1 MANVYKRGFFVQED
15 YWLAVRGCSKK
26 VQGEVIGALARLFFE
41 GEDSAES
48 LKGTSQSLYYALRE
62 RVLIART
69 KSNARGCYQKG
80 DQKGNQKGD
89 QKGNQ
94 KGDQKGNQKGDQKV
108 DQKVDQNAILL
119 AKSESESEISTYSS
133 PLSTPQPTKESPTPR
148 ALFIGE
154 ALKVFTEVTGRAC
167 LIPSAEVSFDLT
179 KIFDAGYS
187 IDDVRMVCEL
197 KQAEWGAD
205 QKRQKWL
212 RPHTLFGAKFEGYLA
227 AAKADPAK
235 EERDAAAK
243 FADAI

>member
-48 LKGTSQSLYYALRE
+48 LKGTSQSLYYAMRE

-69 KSNARGCYQKG
+69 KSNARG
-80 DQKGNQKGD
+80 
-89 QKGNQ
+89 
-94 KGDQKGNQKGDQKV
+94 GDQKGNQKGDQKV
-108 DQKVDQNAILL
+108 DQNPILL

-133 PLSTPQPTKESPTPR
+133 PISTPQPNKEAPTPR

-187 IDDVRMVCEL
+187 IDDVRLVCEQQ
-197 KQAEWGAD
+197 QAEWGAD
-205 QKRQKWL
+205 PKRQKWL
-212 RPHTLFGAKFEGYLA
+212 RPHTLFGEKFEGYLA
-227 AAKADPAK
+227 AAKAGTAK

>member
-15 YWLAVRGCSKK
+15 YWLAVRGQSNK
-26 VQGEVIGALARLFFE
+26 VQGEVLGALARLFFE
-41 GEDSAES
+41 GEDSAGS

-69 KSNARGCYQKG
+69 KSNARGG
-80 DQKGNQKGD
+80 DQKVD
-89 QKGNQ
+89 
-94 KGDQKGNQKGDQKV
+94 QKGDQKV
-108 DQKVDQNAILL
+108 DQKVDQNPILL

-133 PLSTPQPTKESPTPR
+133 PLSTPQPTREQPAPR

>member
-1 MANVYKRGFFVQED
+1 MASNYKRGFFVQED
-15 YWLAVRGCSKK
+15 FCLAVRGCSRK
-26 VQGEVIGALARLFFE
+26 VQGEVMGALALLFFE

-48 LKGTSQSLYYALRE
+48 LKGTSQSLYYAMRE

-69 KSNARGCYQKG
+69 KSNARGG
-80 DQKGNQKGD
+80 DQKGNQR
-89 QKGNQ
+89 GN
-94 KGDQKGNQKGDQKV
+94 
-108 DQKVDQNAILL
+108 QNAILL
-119 AKSESESEISTYSS
+119 AKSESKSEISTYNP

-179 KIFDAGYS
+179 KVFDAGYS
-187 IDDVRMVCEL
+187 IDDVRMVCEQQ
-197 KQAEWGAD
+197 QAEWGAD
-205 QKRQKWL
+205 PKRQKWL
-212 RPHTLFGAKFEGYLA
+212 RPHTLFGAKFEGYLE
-227 AAKADPAK
+227 AAKAGTAK

>member
-69 KSNARGCYQKG
+69 KSNARGG
-80 DQKGNQKGD
+80 DQKGNQKG
-89 QKGNQ
+89 NQ
-94 KGDQKGNQKGDQKV
+94 EGDQNPT
-108 DQKVDQNAILL
+108 LL
-119 AKSESESEISTYSS
+119 AKSESKSEISTCNS

-154 ALKVFTEVTGRAC
+154 ALRVFTEVTGRAC

-187 IDDVRMVCEL
+187 IDDVRLVCEQQ
-197 KQAEWGAD
+197 QAEWGAD
-205 QKRQKWL
+205 PKRQKWL
-212 RPHTLFGAKFEGYLA
+212 RPHTLFGEKFEGYLA
-227 AAKADPAK
+227 AAKAGTAK

>member
-1 MANVYKRGFFVQED
+1 MASNYKRGFFVQED
-15 YWLAVRGCSKK
+15 FWLAVRGCSRK
-26 VQGEVIGALARLFFE
+26 VQGEVMGALALLFFE
-41 GEDSAES
+41 GEDSAEAR
-48 LKGTSQSLYYALRE
+48 KGTSQSLYYAMRE

-69 KSNARGCYQKG
+69 KSNARGG
-80 DQKGNQKGD
+80 DQKGNQKG
-89 QKGNQ
+89 
-94 KGDQKGNQKGDQKV
+94 

-119 AKSESESEISTYSS
+119 AKSESESESEISTYNP

-187 IDDVRMVCEL
+187 IDDVRMVCEQQ
-197 KQAEWGAD
+197 QAEWGAD
-205 QKRQKWL
+205 PKRQKWL
-212 RPHTLFGAKFEGYLA
+212 RPHTLCGEKFEGYLE
-227 AAKADPAK
+227 AAKAGTAK

>member
-1 MANVYKRGFFVQED
+1 MASNYKRGFFVQED
-15 YWLAVRGCSKK
+15 FWLAVRGCSRK
-26 VQGEVIGALARLFFE
+26 VQGEVMGALALLFFE
-41 GEDSAES
+41 GEDSAEC
-48 LKGTSQSLYYALRE
+48 LKGTSQSLYYAMRE

-69 KSNARGCYQKG
+69 KSNARG
-80 DQKGNQKGD
+80 
-89 QKGNQ
+89 
-94 KGDQKGNQKGDQKV
+94 GDQKGNQKGDQKV
-108 DQKVDQNAILL
+108 DQNPILL

-133 PLSTPQPTKESPTPR
+133 PISTPQPTKKSPTPR

-187 IDDVRMVCEL
+187 IDDVRLVCEL

-205 QKRQKWL
+205 PKRQQWL
-212 RPHTLFGAKFEGYLA
+212 RPHTLFGEKFEGYLA
-227 AAKADPAK
+227 AAKAGTAK

>member
-15 YWLAVRGCSKK
+15 YWLAVRGQSNK
-26 VQGEVIGALARLFFE
+26 VQGEVMGALARLFFE
-41 GEDSAES
+41 GEDSAEC
-48 LKGTSQSLYYALRE
+48 LKGTSQSLYYAMRE

-69 KSNARGCYQKG
+69 KSNARGG

-89 QKGNQ
+89 QKAEQNQ
-94 KGDQKGNQKGDQKV
+94 
-108 DQKVDQNAILL
+108 ILL
-119 AKSESESEISTYSS
+119 AKSESEISTYNT
-133 PLSTPQPTKESPTPR
+133 PISTPQPTKESPTPR

-154 ALKVFTEVTGRAC
+154 ALRVFTEVTGRAC

-187 IDDVRMVCEL
+187 IDDVRLVCEQQ
-197 KQAEWGAD
+197 QAEWGAD
-205 QKRQKWL
+205 PKRQKWL

-227 AAKADPAK
+227 AAKAGTAK

>member
-1 MANVYKRGFFVQED
+1 MASNYKRGFFVQED
-15 YWLAVRGCSKK
+15 FWLAVRSCSRK
-26 VQGEVIGALARLFFE
+26 VQGEVMGALALLFFE

-48 LKGTSQSLYYALRE
+48 LKGTSQSLYYAMRE

-69 KSNARGCYQKG
+69 KSNARG
-80 DQKGNQKGD
+80 GN
-89 QKGNQ
+89 
-94 KGDQKGNQKGDQKV
+94 QKGNQKGDQKV
-108 DQKVDQNAILL
+108 DQNPILL

-133 PLSTPQPTKESPTPR
+133 PISTPQPTKESPTPR

-187 IDDVRMVCEL
+187 IDDVRLVCEQQ
-197 KQAEWGAD
+197 QAEWGAD
-205 QKRQKWL
+205 PKRQKWL
-212 RPHTLFGAKFEGYLA
+212 RPHTLFGEKFEGYLA
-227 AAKADPAK
+227 AAKAGTAK

>member
-1 MANVYKRGFFVQED
+1 MASNYKRGFFVQED
-15 YWLAVRGCSKK
+15 FWLAVRGCTRK
-26 VQGEVIGALARLFFE
+26 VQGEVMGALALLFFE
-41 GEDSAES
+41 GEDSAEA
-48 LKGTSQSLYYALRE
+48 LKGTSQSLYYAMRE

-69 KSNARGCYQKG
+69 KSNARGG

-89 QKGNQ
+89 QKA
-94 KGDQKGNQKGDQKV
+94 
-108 DQKVDQNAILL
+108 DQNAILL
-119 AKSESESEISTYSS
+119 AKSESESEISTYNP

-187 IDDVRMVCEL
+187 VDDVRMVCEQQ
-197 KQAEWGAD
+197 QAEWGAD
-205 QKRQKWL
+205 PKRQKWL
-212 RPHTLFGAKFEGYLA
+212 RPHTLFGEKFEGYLA
-227 AAKADPAK
+227 AAKAGTAK

>member
-1 MANVYKRGFFVQED
+1 MTSNYKRGFFVQED
-15 YWLAVRGCSKK
+15 FWLAVRGCSRK
-26 VQGEVIGALARLFFE
+26 VQGEVMGALALLFFE

-48 LKGTSQSLYYALRE
+48 LKGTSQSLYYAMRE

-69 KSNARGCYQKG
+69 KSNARG
-80 DQKGNQKGD
+80 
-89 QKGNQ
+89 
-94 KGDQKGNQKGDQKV
+94 GDQKGNQKGDQKV
-108 DQKVDQNAILL
+108 DQNPILL

-133 PLSTPQPTKESPTPR
+133 PISAPQPTKGAPTPR

-187 IDDVRMVCEL
+187 IDDVRMVCEQQ
-197 KQAEWGAD
+197 QAEWGAD
-205 QKRQKWL
+205 PKRQKWL
-212 RPHTLFGAKFEGYLA
+212 RPHTLFGEKFEGYLA
-227 AAKADPAK
+227 AAKAGTAK

>member
-15 YWLAVRGCSKK
+15 YWLAVRTCSKK
-26 VQGEVIGALARLFFE
+26 VQGEVMGALARLFFE

-48 LKGTSQSLYYALRE
+48 LKGTSQSLYYAMRE

-69 KSNARGCYQKG
+69 KSNARGG

-89 QKGNQ
+89 QKG
-94 KGDQKGNQKGDQKV
+94 
-108 DQKVDQNAILL
+108 DQNAILL
-119 AKSESESEISTYSS
+119 AKSESESEISTCNP
-133 PLSTPQPTKESPTPR
+133 PLSTPQPTKGSPTPR

-187 IDDVRMVCEL
+187 IGDVRMVCEQQ
-197 KQAEWGAD
+197 QAEWGAD
-205 QKRQKWL
+205 PKRQKWL
-212 RPHTLFGAKFEGYLA
+212 RPHTLFGEKFEGYLE
-227 AAKADPAK
+227 AAKAGTAK

>member
-26 VQGEVIGALARLFFE
+26 VQGEVLGALARLFFE

-69 KSNARGCYQKG
+69 KSNARGG
-80 DQKGNQKGD
+80 DQKVD
-89 QKGNQ
+89 QKGE
-94 KGDQKGNQKGDQKV
+94 QKGDQKV
-108 DQKVDQNAILL
+108 DQNPILL

-133 PLSTPQPTKESPTPR
+133 PLSTPQPTKESPTSR

-154 ALKVFTEVTGRAC
+154 ALEVFTEVTGRAC

-187 IDDVRMVCEL
+187 IDDVRMVCEQ

-205 QKRQKWL
+205 PKRQKWL
-212 RPHTLFGAKFEGYLA
+212 RPHTLFGEKFEGYLA
-227 AAKADPAK
+227 AAKAGTAK

>member
-1 MANVYKRGFFVQED
+1 MASNYKRGFFVQED
-15 YWLAVRGCSKK
+15 FWLAVRGCSRK
-26 VQGEVIGALARLFFE
+26 VQGEVMGALALLFFE

-48 LKGTSQSLYYALRE
+48 LKGTSQSLYYAMRE

-69 KSNARGCYQKG
+69 KSNARGG
-80 DQKGNQKGD
+80 DQKGNQKG
-89 QKGNQ
+89 
-94 KGDQKGNQKGDQKV
+94 

-119 AKSESESEISTYSS
+119 AKSESESEISTYNP
-133 PLSTPQPTKESPTPR
+133 PLSTPQPTKGSPTPR

-179 KIFDAGYS
+179 KVFDAGYS
-187 IDDVRMVCEL
+187 IDDVRMVCERQ
-197 KQAEWGAD
+197 KAEWGAD
-205 QKRQKWL
+205 PKRQKWL
-212 RPHTLFGAKFEGYLA
+212 RPHTLFGEKFEGYLA
-227 AAKADPAK
+227 AAKAGTAK

>member
-26 VQGEVIGALARLFFE
+26 VQGEVMGALARLFFE

-48 LKGTSQSLYYALRE
+48 LKGTSQSLYYAMRE

-69 KSNARGCYQKG
+69 KSTARGGDQKG
-80 DQKGNQKGD
+80 DQKGNQK
-89 QKGNQ
+89 
-94 KGDQKGNQKGDQKV
+94 
-108 DQKVDQNAILL
+108 VDQNPILL
-119 AKSESESEISTYSS
+119 AKSESESEISTYNT
-133 PLSTPQPTKESPTPR
+133 PISTPQPTKESPTPR

-187 IDDVRMVCEL
+187 IDDVRMVCEQQ
-197 KQAEWGAD
+197 QAEWGAD
-205 QKRQKWL
+205 PKRQKWL
-212 RPHTLFGAKFEGYLA
+212 RPHTLFGEKFEGYLA
-227 AAKADPAK
+227 AAKAGTAK

>member
-15 YWLAVRGCSKK
+15 YWLAVRGQSNK
-26 VQGEVIGALARLFFE
+26 VQGEVLGALARLFFE
-41 GEDSAES
+41 GEDSADS

-69 KSNARGCYQKG
+69 KSNARG
-80 DQKGNQKGD
+80 
-89 QKGNQ
+89 
-94 KGDQKGNQKGDQKV
+94 GDQKV
-108 DQKVDQNAILL
+108 DQKVDQKGDQKVDQNPILL
-119 AKSESESEISTYSS
+119 AKSESESEISTYDST
-133 PLSTPQPTKESPTPR
+133 LSAPQPTKERPAPR

>member
-1 MANVYKRGFFVQED
+1 MASNYKRGFFVQED
-15 YWLAVRGCSKK
+15 FWLAVRGCSRK
-26 VQGEVIGALARLFFE
+26 VQGEVIGALALLFFE

-48 LKGTSQSLYYALRE
+48 LKGTSQSLYYAMRE

-69 KSNARGCYQKG
+69 KSNARGG
-80 DQKGNQKGD
+80 DQR
-89 QKGNQ
+89 
-94 KGDQKGNQKGDQKV
+94 GNQKGDQKV
-108 DQKVDQNAILL
+108 DQNPILL
-119 AKSESESEISTYSS
+119 AKSESESEISTCNS

-187 IDDVRMVCEL
+187 IDDVRMVCEQQ
-197 KQAEWGAD
+197 QAEWGAD
-205 QKRQKWL
+205 PKRQKWL
-212 RPHTLFGAKFEGYLA
+212 RPHTLFGEKFEGYLA
-227 AAKADPAK
+227 AAKAGTAK

>member
-26 VQGEVIGALARLFFE
+26 VQGEVMGALARLFFE

-48 LKGTSQSLYYALRE
+48 LKGTSQSLYYAMRE

-69 KSNARGCYQKG
+69 KSTARGG
-80 DQKGNQKGD
+80 DQKGN
-89 QKGNQ
+89 
-94 KGDQKGNQKGDQKV
+94 QKV

-119 AKSESESEISTYSS
+119 AKSESESEISTCNS

-154 ALKVFTEVTGRAC
+154 ALKVFTEVTGRPC

-187 IDDVRMVCEL
+187 TVDVRMVCEQQ
-197 KQAEWGAD
+197 QAEWGAD
-205 QKRQKWL
+205 PKRQKWL
-212 RPHTLFGAKFEGYLA
+212 RPHTLFGEKFEGYLA
-227 AAKADPAK
+227 AAKAGTAK

>member
-1 MANVYKRGFFVQED
+1 MASNYKRGFFVQED
-15 YWLAVRGCSKK
+15 FWLAVRGCSRK
-26 VQGEVIGALARLFFE
+26 VQGEVMGALALLFFE

-48 LKGTSQSLYYALRE
+48 LKGTSQSLYYAMRE

-69 KSNARGCYQKG
+69 KSNARGG
-80 DQKGNQKGD
+80 DQKGY
-89 QKGNQ
+89 
-94 KGDQKGNQKGDQKV
+94 QKGDQKV
-108 DQKVDQNAILL
+108 DQNPILL

-133 PLSTPQPTKESPTPR
+133 PISTPQPTKKSPTPR

-187 IDDVRMVCEL
+187 IDDVRLVCEQQ
-197 KQAEWGAD
+197 QAEWGAD
-205 QKRQKWL
+205 PKRQKWL
-212 RPHTLFGAKFEGYLA
+212 RPHTLFGEKFEGYLA
-227 AAKADPAK
+227 AAKAGTAK

>member
-1 MANVYKRGFFVQED
+1 MASNYKRGFFVQED
-15 YWLAVRGCSKK
+15 FWLAVRGCSRK
-26 VQGEVIGALARLFFE
+26 VQGEVMGALALLFFE
-41 GEDSAES
+41 GEDSAEA
-48 LKGTSQSLYYALRE
+48 LKGTSQSLYYAMRE

-69 KSNARGCYQKG
+69 KSNARGG
-80 DQKGNQKGD
+80 DQKGNQKG
-89 QKGNQ
+89 
-94 KGDQKGNQKGDQKV
+94 

-119 AKSESESEISTYSS
+119 AKSESESESEISTYNP

-179 KIFDAGYS
+179 KVFDAGYT
-187 IDDVRMVCEL
+187 IDDVRMVCEQQ
-197 KQAEWGAD
+197 QAEWGAD
-205 QKRQKWL
+205 PKRQKWL
-212 RPHTLFGAKFEGYLA
+212 RPHTLFGAKFEGYLE
-227 AAKADPAK
+227 AAKAGTVK

>member
-1 MANVYKRGFFVQED
+1 MASNYKRGFFVQED
-15 YWLAVRGCSKK
+15 FWLAVRGCSRK
-26 VQGEVIGALARLFFE
+26 VQGEVMGALALLFFE

-48 LKGTSQSLYYALRE
+48 LKGTSQSLYYAMRE

-69 KSNARGCYQKG
+69 KSNARGG
-80 DQKGNQKGD
+80 DQKGNQKG
-89 QKGNQ
+89 NQ
-94 KGDQKGNQKGDQKV
+94 KG
-108 DQKVDQNAILL
+108 DQNAILL
-119 AKSESESEISTYSS
+119 AKSESEISTYNH
-133 PLSTPQPTKESPTPR
+133 PLSTPQPTKGSPTPR

-197 KQAEWGAD
+197 KQTEWGAD
-205 QKRQKWL
+205 PKRQKWL
-212 RPHTLFGAKFEGYLA
+212 RPHTLFGEKFEGYLA
-227 AAKADPAK
+227 AAKAGTAK

>member
-1 MANVYKRGFFVQED
+1 MASNYKRGFFVQED
-15 YWLAVRGCSKK
+15 FWLAVRSCSRK
-26 VQGEVIGALARLFFE
+26 VQGEVMGALALLFFE

-48 LKGTSQSLYYALRE
+48 LKGTSQSLYYAMRE

-69 KSNARGCYQKG
+69 KSNARGG
-80 DQKGNQKGD
+80 DQKGNQKG
-89 QKGNQ
+89 
-94 KGDQKGNQKGDQKV
+94 

-119 AKSESESEISTYSS
+119 AKSESEISTYNPS
-133 PLSTPQPTKESPTPR
+133 LSTPQPTREPPTPR

-187 IDDVRMVCEL
+187 IGDVRLVCEQQ
-197 KQAEWGAD
+197 QAEWGAD
-205 QKRQKWL
+205 PKRQKWL
-212 RPHTLFGAKFEGYLA
+212 RPHTLFGEKFEGYLA
-227 AAKADPAK
+227 AAKAGTAK

>member
-1 MANVYKRGFFVQED
+1 MASNYKRGFFVQED
-15 YWLAVRGCSKK
+15 FWFAVRGCSRK
-26 VQGEVIGALARLFFE
+26 VQGEVMGALALLFFE

-48 LKGTSQSLYYALRE
+48 LKGTSQSLFYAMRE

-69 KSNARGCYQKG
+69 KSNARGG

-89 QKGNQ
+89 QNGNQ
-94 KGDQKGNQKGDQKV
+94 RG

-119 AKSESESEISTYSS
+119 AKSESESEISTYNP
-133 PLSTPQPTKESPTPR
+133 PLSTPQPTKGSPTPR

-179 KIFDAGYS
+179 KVFDAGYS
-187 IDDVRMVCEL
+187 IDDVRMVCEQQ
-197 KQAEWGAD
+197 KAEWGAD
-205 QKRQKWL
+205 PKRQKWL
-212 RPHTLFGAKFEGYLA
+212 RPHTLFGEKFEGYLA
-227 AAKADPAK
+227 AAKAGTAK

>member
-15 YWLAVRGCSKK
+15 YWLAVRGQSNK
-26 VQGEVIGALARLFFE
+26 VQGEVLGALARLFFE
-41 GEDSAES
+41 GEDSAGS

-69 KSNARGCYQKG
+69 KSNARGCDQKG
-80 DQKGNQKGD
+80 DQKGN
-89 QKGNQ
+89 
-94 KGDQKGNQKGDQKV
+94 QKV

-167 LIPSAEVSFDLT
+167 LIPSSEVSFDLT
-179 KIFDAGYS
+179 KVFDAGYS
-187 IDDVRMVCEL
+187 IDDVRLVCEL

-205 QKRQKWL
+205 PKRQQWL

>member
-15 YWLAVRGCSKK
+15 YWLAVRACSKK
-26 VQGEVIGALARLFFE
+26 VQGEVMGALARLFFE

-48 LKGTSQSLYYALRE
+48 LKGTSQSLYCAMRE
-62 RVLIART
+62 RVLIARA
-69 KSNARGCYQKG
+69 KSTARGG
-80 DQKGNQKGD
+80 DQKGN
-89 QKGNQ
+89 
-94 KGDQKGNQKGDQKV
+94 QKV
-108 DQKVDQNAILL
+108 DQKVDQNPILL

-133 PLSTPQPTKESPTPR
+133 PISAPQPTKESPTPR

-154 ALKVFTEVTGRAC
+154 ALRVFTEVTGRAC

-187 IDDVRMVCEL
+187 IDDVRLVCEQQ
-197 KQAEWGAD
+197 QAEWGAD
-205 QKRQKWL
+205 PKRQKWL
-212 RPHTLFGAKFEGYLA
+212 RPHTLFGEKFEGYLA
-227 AAKADPAK
+227 AAKAGTAK

>member
-1 MANVYKRGFFVQED
+1 MAGNYKRGFFIQED
-15 YWLAVRGCSKK
+15 FWLAVRGCSRK
-26 VQGEVIGALARLFFE
+26 VQGEVMGALALLFFE

-48 LKGTSQSLYYALRE
+48 LKGTSQSLYYAMRE

-69 KSNARGCYQKG
+69 KSNARGG

-89 QKGNQ
+89 QKG
-94 KGDQKGNQKGDQKV
+94 
-108 DQKVDQNAILL
+108 DQNPILL
-119 AKSESESEISTYSS
+119 AKSESESEISTCNS
-133 PLSTPQPTKESPTPR
+133 PLSAPQPTKESPTPR

-187 IDDVRMVCEL
+187 IDDVRMVCEQQ
-197 KQAEWGAD
+197 QAEWGAD
-205 QKRQKWL
+205 PKRQKWL

-227 AAKADPAK
+227 AAKAGTAK
-235 EERDAAAK
+235 GERDAAAK

>member
-69 KSNARGCYQKG
+69 KSNARGC
-80 DQKGNQKGD
+80 D
-89 QKGNQ
+89 Q

>member
-15 YWLAVRGCSKK
+15 YWLAVRGQSNK
-26 VQGEVIGALARLFFE
+26 VQGEVLGALARLFFE

-48 LKGTSQSLYYALRE
+48 LKGTSQSLYYAMRE

-69 KSNARGCYQKG
+69 KSNARWG
-80 DQKGNQKGD
+80 DQKGNQRG
-89 QKGNQ
+89 
-94 KGDQKGNQKGDQKV
+94 

-119 AKSESESEISTYSS
+119 AKSESESEISTYNP
-133 PLSTPQPTKESPTPR
+133 PLSTPQPTKGSPTPR

-179 KIFDAGYS
+179 KVFDAGYTV
-187 IDDVRMVCEL
+187 DDVRMVCEQQ
-197 KQAEWGAD
+197 QAEWGAD
-205 QKRQKWL
+205 PKRQKWL
-212 RPHTLFGAKFEGYLA
+212 RPHTLFGEKFEGYLE
-227 AAKADPAK
+227 AAKAGTAK